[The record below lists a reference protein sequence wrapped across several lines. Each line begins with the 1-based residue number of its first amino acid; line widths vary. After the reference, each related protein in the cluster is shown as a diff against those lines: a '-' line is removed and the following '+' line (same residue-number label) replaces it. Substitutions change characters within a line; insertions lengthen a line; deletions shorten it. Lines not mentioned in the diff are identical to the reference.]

1 MTIDVNAVPL
11 DAEAMLNGLKRW
23 VELESP
29 TYDKPSVDR
38 MTAMAA
44 EDMEDLGFQVETIA
58 GPEGL
63 GDCAR
68 AAIPHEKS
76 GEPGILIIG
85 HLDTVHPLGTLEK
98 LPFRRDGNRCWGPGI
113 CDMKGGNFA
122 AISAVKALAD
132 MGVKTPLPVHVLL
145 TSDEEIG
152 TPGTRALIEA
162 EAARHKYILV
172 PEPAWGRNTVV
183 TGRYAIARYHLT
195 AMGRPSHAGAAL
207 KAGQSA
213 VKMMARE
220 LLAIEDMTDD
230 DCTFSVSVVHGGQ
243 WVNCVPTI
251 CRAECLSMAKRQ
263 EDLDRGAA
271 RLMAF
276 DRREEDGT
284 GFFVEKSVVRPVWEA
299 SDGTLALFER
309 AKRIAGDLGFPLSHA
324 SEGGGSDGN
333 FTGAMGLPT
342 LDGLGVVGADV
353 HTLNEHIEVDSLA
366 SRGRLIAGL
375 LAELD

>member
-1 MTIDVNAVPL
+1 MDVNTVPL
-11 DAEAMLNGLKRW
+11 DAEAMLTGLKRW

-29 TYDKPSVDR
+29 TSDKPSVDK

-44 EDMEDLGFQVETIA
+44 EDMETMGFHVEIVP

-63 GDCAR
+63 GDCAK
-68 AAIPHEKS
+68 ASFPHPKA
-76 GEPGILIIG
+76 GEPGILIMG

-98 LPFRRDGNRCWGPGI
+98 LPFRREGNICWGPGI
-113 CDMKGGNFA
+113 CDMKGGNYA
-122 AISAVKALAD
+122 AISAIKALSD
-132 MGVKTPLPVHVLL
+132 MGVETPLPVHVLL

-162 EAARHKYILV
+162 EAAKHKYIL
-172 PEPAWGRNTVV
+172 
-183 TGRYAIARYHLT
+183 AIARYHLP
-195 AMGRPSHAGAAL
+195 AVGRPSHAGAAL

-213 VKMMARE
+213 VKMMARQ

-243 WVNCVPTI
+243 WVNCVPTV

-263 EDLDRGAA
+263 ADLDRGTE
-271 RLMAF
+271 RILAF
-276 DRREEDGT
+276 DKREADGT

-299 SDGTLALFER
+299 SEGTMDLFAR
-309 AKRIAGDLGFPLSHA
+309 AKRIAGTMGFPLANA

-375 LAELD
+375 LAELGA

>member
-1 MTIDVNAVPL
+1 MDVTKIPL
-11 DAEAMLNGLKRW
+11 DAEQMLSGLRRW
-23 VELESP
+23 VECESP

-38 MTAMAA
+38 MMALAA
-44 EDMEDLGFQVETIA
+44 EDMQAMGFEVETIP

-63 GDCAR
+63 GNCVRGAFPHPR
-68 AAIPHEKS
+68 A

-98 LPFRRDGNRCWGPGI
+98 LPFRREGDICWGPGI
-113 CDMKGGNFA
+113 CDMKGGNYI

-132 MGVKTPLPVHVLL
+132 MGVETPLPVHVLL

-162 EAARHKYILV
+162 EAAKHRYILV
-172 PEPAWGRNTVV
+172 PEPAWARNTVV

-213 VKMMARE
+213 VKMMARQ
-220 LLAIEDMTDD
+220 LIAIEDMTDE
-230 DCTFSVSVVHGGQ
+230 DCTFSVSVMHGGQ

-251 CRAECLSMAKRQ
+251 ARAECLSMAKRQ
-263 EDLDRGAA
+263 EDLDRGTENI
-271 RLMAF
+271 LAF
-276 DRREEDGT
+276 DRREADGT

-299 SDGTLALFER
+299 SEGTMELYER
-309 AKRIAGDLGFPLSHA
+309 VRRIGNELGFDLAHA

-353 HTLNEHIEVDSLA
+353 HTLNEHIEVSSLV
-366 SRGRLIAGL
+366 SRGRLLGGL
-375 LAELD
+375 LAELGA